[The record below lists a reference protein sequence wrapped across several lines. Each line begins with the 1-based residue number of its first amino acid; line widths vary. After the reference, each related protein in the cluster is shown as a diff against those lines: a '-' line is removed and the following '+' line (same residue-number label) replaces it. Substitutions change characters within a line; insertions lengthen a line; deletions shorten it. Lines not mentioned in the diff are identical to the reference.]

1 VPVLV
6 NEAFAHHY
14 LDGRNPI
21 GLLLYGAYS
30 SDRYQE
36 EPASERQAP
45 RWQIVGVVGNTKYD
59 DLRREIHP
67 TMYSPLVNAGAHFEL
82 RTAADPAAL
91 IPVVRQTVADVD
103 NNLPLFDVKTQS
115 TQIQQ
120 ILFEE
125 LLVSRVSTFFG
136 LLALVLA
143 CLGLYGLLSYEV
155 GRRTRE
161 IGIRMA
167 LGAEAGDVHRLVV
180 GRGMALAVVGA
191 GLGLAGAFGVTRF
204 LESLLYGVRPIDPLT
219 FIAVGTLLL
228 LAALAGCYV
237 PARRATR
244 VDPMTVLR
252 FE

>member
-1 VPVLV
+1 
-6 NEAFAHHY
+6 
-14 LDGRNPI
+14 
-21 GLLLYGAYS
+21 
-30 SDRYQE
+30 
-36 EPASERQAP
+36 
-45 RWQIVGVVGNTKYD
+45 
-59 DLRREIHP
+59 
-67 TMYSPLVNAGAHFEL
+67 MYSPLVNSGAHFEL

-91 IPVVRQTVADVD
+91 IPVVRETAARVD
-103 NNLPLFDVKTQS
+103 GNLPLFDVKTQS

-125 LLVSRVSTFFG
+125 LLVSRVSGFFG

-191 GLGLAGAFGVTRF
+191 ALGLAGAFGVTRF
-204 LESLLYGVRPIDPLT
+204 LQSMLYGVRPVDPVT
-219 FIAVGTLLL
+219 FLAVGALLL
-228 LAALAGCYV
+228 LVALAGCYV